1 MIVRCTLMFLRHT
14 RSGTFCA
21 NQHPGLCCSL
31 CSTTPLLQE
40 SATTS
45 SMLAVI
51 APSQPVAAVLAAPN
65 ELCLVPKPSSLQQH
79 KDHLQ
84 SQQRDA
90 VHTQVLQPANVNNS
104 SNISSNQ
111 AKQPMTVSQL
121 HYDQG
126 AASTALSTPAVVT
139 DGAVEASGHSSS
151 SLPGRKER
159 RPSRGERRLSNSQR
173 KVAPPVAG
181 YSTDSYWNSRYAER
195 STHFDWFYNY
205 SALAELINTACDSEA
220 GPCLHVGCGNSGF
233 SEGMVQDGY
242 EVSTPASAQAHPA
255 CATLHCSPGTA
266 VGVLD
271 S

>member
-1 MIVRCTLMFLRHT
+1 
-14 RSGTFCA
+14 
-21 NQHPGLCCSL
+21 
-31 CSTTPLLQE
+31 
-40 SATTS
+40 
-45 SMLAVI
+45 MLAVI

-79 KDHLQ
+79 KEQ

-90 VHTQVLQPANVNNS
+90 VHTQVLQPANVNS
-104 SNISSNQ
+104 SNISSSQ
-111 AKQPMTVSQL
+111 VKQTMTVSQL
-121 HYDQG
+121 HSDQG
-126 AASTALSTPAVVT
+126 AASAALSTPAVVP
-139 DGAVEASGHSSS
+139 DGAVEASGHSTS

-205 SALAELINTACDSEA
+205 SALAELINIACDSEA

-242 EVSTPASAQAHPA
+242 KVSSIASAQSRSHASCMHLGPGAAVSTLGSCSGWVSCEHAHMFSCHFLPSLP
-255 CATLHCSPGTA
+255 T
-266 VGVLD
+266 
-271 S
+271 